1 MPLTTEQMRTLYSNM
16 VRARRMD
23 ETMVKGLA
31 EGKAVSFF
39 HSVQGEEAVGVGG
52 SSFLRPDDYIW
63 YHHRGHGIAHIL
75 SKGGSAK
82 EFIAEHYG
90 KATGSCNGLGAIH
103 SVDPDHGILGMCGTI
118 GSVFPVSLGWGLA
131 AKMNKRQQVTVSF
144 FGDGASNRG
153 TLHEAMNMA
162 AVMKLP
168 IVWVCHNNLY
178 AQFMPLSDS
187 FPSKDIATLAVPY
200 AMPSAIVDGQDVVAV
215 HEAVQGAVARA
226 RAGEGPSL
234 IECKTY
240 RFRSHSE
247 GSADISHYEPRDP
260 DEVAAWKLRDP
271 IVLFRQRLLDL
282 ELATASDLEK
292 IEADAVTE
300 MEAAERF
307 AMESPAPVYA
317 ALEPALYKN

>member
-1 MPLTTEQMRTLYSNM
+1 MALTGEQMKTLYSNM
-16 VRARRMD
+16 VRARRVD
-23 ETMVKGLA
+23 ETVVQGLA
-31 EGKAVSFF
+31 DGKAVSFF
-39 HSVQGEEAVGVGG
+39 HSVQGEEAVGAGG
-52 SSFLRPDDYIW
+52 ASFLRQDDYIW

-75 SKGGSAK
+75 SKGGSAR

-103 SVDPDHGILGMCGTI
+103 SVDPANGILGMCGTI

-131 AKMNKRQQVTVSF
+131 AKMNKREQVVVSF

-162 AVMKLP
+162 AVMKMP

-178 AQFMPLSDS
+178 AQFMPLADA

-215 HEAVQGAVARA
+215 HEAVQEAVARA

-247 GSADISHYEPRDP
+247 GSADISHYLPRP
-260 DEVAAWKLRDP
+260 AEEVAAWKQRDP
-271 IVLFRQRLLDL
+271 IMLFRQRLLDT
-282 ELATASDLEK
+282 EIATASELEK
-292 IEADAVTE
+292 IEADAVA
-300 MEAAERF
+300 EAQDAERF
-307 AMESPAPVYA
+307 AMESPGPDAA
-317 ALEPALYKN
+317 ALEPALYQN

>member
-1 MPLTTEQMRTLYSNM
+1 MSLTNDQMKTLYANM

-23 ETMVKGLA
+23 ETMVQGLA
-31 EGKAVSFF
+31 DGKAVSFF

-52 SSFLRPDDYIW
+52 CTFLRQDDYIW

-75 SKGGSAK
+75 SKGGSGA
-82 EFIAEHYG
+82 EFFAEHYG

-103 SVDPDHGILGMCGTI
+103 SVDTDHGIFGMCGTI

-131 AKMNKRQQVTVSF
+131 AKMNKREQVTVSF

-178 AQFMPLSDS
+178 AQFMPLSDA

-215 HEAVQGAVARA
+215 HEAVQEAVARA

-240 RFRSHSE
+240 RYRSHSE
-247 GSADISHYEPRDP
+247 GSADISHYQPRP
-260 DEVAAWKLRDP
+260 PEEVAAWKQRDP
-271 IVLFRQRLLDL
+271 ILLYRQRLLDTEVATVTEL
-282 ELATASDLEK
+282 ET
-292 IEADAVTE
+292 IEAAAVSE
-300 MEAAERF
+300 AQAAERF
-307 AMESPAPVYA
+307 AMESPAPEFS
-317 ALEPALYKN
+317 ALAPALYKN